1 MATLTCA
8 SLPPDQVGGP
18 FAGKT
23 KVIEVLADTLT
34 LLRERGQME
43 EQKAMFRVINPKSI
57 TMGQLFGQFD
67 PVSHEWTDGVVANTF
82 RSVYVCVC
90 ACVCVHVCVHVRACV
105 HGCTDIYVLCV

>member
-1 MATLTCA
+1 MEYAEHSTKQCFK
-8 SLPPDQVGGP
+8 LPMVLNTTILRCPSPHQVGGP

-34 LLRERGQME
+34 LLNERRQME
-43 EQKAMFRVINPKSI
+43 EQKAMYRVINPKSI

-82 RSVYVCVC
+82 R
-90 ACVCVHVCVHVRACV
+90 
-105 HGCTDIYVLCV
+105 